1 MSFST
6 NAHPLRNFSEGEM
19 MFMVKHDITTTKID
33 PFKLLEA
40 KPISLKYLLEKYNK
54 LKILNHPDKGGL
66 PEHFVIICDAIQYIN
81 EILKSQIVD
90 RQFFTLREN
99 AQSEKIDIASIA
111 DKVSD
116 EHGNFDNNK
125 FNQFFEM
132 YKFDHGNNDKGYGEI
147 MNNDKDIPN
156 PEKINF
162 SEFQQKFRENKKKHT
177 QDIVEY
183 QVPKAHNS
191 YNSNGEILGDTSN
204 NFTGKNYT
212 DYYQAFNEANL
223 INDDVD
229 ITNKSVKQVKEERED
244 PKNLYMTNEQS
255 NAVLLDT
262 EEKQRDEWNRQSNY
276 KDYVNRAQKYHNEM
290 TERFLK

>member
-6 NAHPLRNFSEGEM
+6 NTHPLRNFSEGEM
-19 MFMVKHDITTTKID
+19 MFMVKNDITTSKID

-40 KPISLKYLLEKYNK
+40 RPISLKYLLEKYNK

-66 PEHFVIICDAIQYIN
+66 PEHFVMICEALDFMN
-81 EILKSQIVD
+81 EILKSQVVD

-99 AQSEKIDIASIA
+99 AKSDKIDVANIA

-116 EHGNFDNNK
+116 EYGNFDNNK

-132 YKFDHGNNDKGYGEI
+132 YKFNHGNNDKGYGDI
-147 MNNDKDIPN
+147 MNNDKDIPS

-162 SEFQQKFRENKKKHT
+162 SQFQEKFRENKKKHT
-177 QDIVEY
+177 SEIIEY

-191 YNSNGEILGDTSN
+191 FNANGEILGDTSN
-204 NFTGKNYT
+204 NFTGKGYT
-212 DYYQAFNEANL
+212 DYYQAFNESNL
-223 INDDVD
+223 INDDVE
-229 ITNKSVKQVKEERED
+229 IINKSVKDMKAERED
-244 PKNLYMTNEQS
+244 PKSLQMTNDQS

-276 KDYVNRAQKYHNEM
+276 KDYVNKAQEYHKDM
-290 TERFLK
+290 TDRFLK

>member
-1 MSFST
+1 
-6 NAHPLRNFSEGEM
+6 
-19 MFMVKHDITTTKID
+19 
-33 PFKLLEA
+33 
-40 KPISLKYLLEKYNK
+40 
-54 LKILNHPDKGGL
+54 
-66 PEHFVIICDAIQYIN
+66 
-81 EILKSQIVD
+81 
-90 RQFFTLREN
+90 
-99 AQSEKIDIASIA
+99 
-111 DKVSD
+111 
-116 EHGNFDNNK
+116 
-125 FNQFFEM
+125 M